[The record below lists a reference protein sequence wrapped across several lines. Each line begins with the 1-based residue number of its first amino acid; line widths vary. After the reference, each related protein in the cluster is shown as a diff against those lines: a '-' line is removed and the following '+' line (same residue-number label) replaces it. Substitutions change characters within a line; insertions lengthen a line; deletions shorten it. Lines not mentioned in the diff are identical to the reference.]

1 MKVPEI
7 GDMVIRTRPNLTV
20 IDPKEIG
27 IVTRIK
33 QYYEH
38 NSYFVYWLNNDSDQ
52 LQYAYRESE
61 IILVSKVDK

>member
-1 MKVPEI
+1 MFQI

>member
-1 MKVPEI
+1 MFSI
-7 GDMVIRTRPNLTV
+7 GDMVIRTRPNPTV

-33 QYYEH
+33 EYYEH

-61 IILVSKVDK
+61 IILVSKVK